1 MATDCLCVCFGVYV
15 CVYSYMHKCDR
26 LVHSYCFYPND
37 TFADSVVVMYR
48 IPVFEIRP
56 EPNSTG

>member
-1 MATDCLCVCFGVYV
+1 VCM

-37 TFADSVVVMYR
+37 TFADSVVGMYR